1 MRRRLVVL
9 ALVVAG
15 LVLPLPRAMP
25 VPAPAQLSPPPPGA
39 LSPGAMTLV
48 AQAAWVPPDGT
59 AVLELRFSDPVE
71 SLEVQVTAHRAVT
84 SRSAFAQTM
93 EGKRLGAVEGR
104 LNTPVDSLPL
114 DGDGDRLLV
123 IGIQG
128 PASPLD
134 AARIV
139 PGKTGVYPLEIELR
153 RREGVVTRFVTP
165 LVVLAPGL
173 VPLTLAWVWRL
184 DATPSR
190 LPDGRMRPAVIRA
203 LNPGGRL
210 ARMAEALAA
219 ATDVRLTLAPT
230 PETLEAWADLAREGQ
245 QAGDE
250 TGAGPAAAL
259 ARLRAAA
266 GQPTGQVLG
275 ASYVPLDMPALLAHE
290 LGAEIDRHF
299 ARGAE
304 ALGDA
309 LGTPPPTT
317 TLLGGPLDGPSLGRL
332 RQYGAERVVVA
343 PSALQPVAQRLT
355 PGRPF
360 SLGGRGRPFTAAVA
374 DSELSAALQG
384 NDPPALRAARFL
396 AALSLVA
403 LEAPRERRGV
413 VVVTPAGWDPPAV
426 LLDAVLAGLRSHPA
440 VVPQTLDG
448 FFADVPPEGR
458 EGGLLTRSPKARPS
472 VKAPIDPR
480 AVQAIRRRLAAFT
493 QVMGEGEPGPR
504 AVEGAVLTSQAEP
517 LAPEARDGR
526 GGPSGRAYLAAA
538 DRLIEEVTGRVRG
551 PDGQRVTL
559 TARRASI
566 PISLL
571 NANPRPLQ
579 VLVRLESDQ
588 LRFPGGSER
597 LLVLPPQNTTER
609 FAVETR
615 APGAFPLRVTVTSPD
630 GQLLV
635 NRSKLTIRSTVVSG
649 VGALLT
655 TGAGVFLLIW
665 WGNDLRRQRR
675 GRRRGRRRQ
684 GGFPS
689 PTSGW

>member
-15 LVLPLPRAMP
+15 LVLPLPRAL
-25 VPAPAQLSPPPPGA
+25 PAPAQ
-39 LSPGAMTLV
+39 SPGAMVLA
-48 AQAAWVPPDGT
+48 AQPTWVPPDGA
-59 AVLELRFSDPVE
+59 AVLELRFSGPVE
-71 SLEVQVTAHRAVT
+71 GLEVQVTGHRAVT
-84 SRSAFAQTM
+84 SRSALAQAM
-93 EGKRLGAVEGR
+93 GGKRLGAVEGR

-123 IGIQG
+123 VGIQG
-128 PASPLD
+128 PASPPD

-139 PGKTGVYPLEIELR
+139 PGRTGLYPLEVELR
-153 RREGVVTRFVTP
+153 RREGLVTRFVTP

-173 VPLTLAWVWRL
+173 VPITLAWVWRL

-190 LPDGRMRPAVIRA
+190 LPDGRLRPAVTRA
-203 LNPGGRL
+203 VTPGGRL

-230 PETLEAWADLAREGQ
+230 PETLEAWADLARKSQ

-250 TGAGPAAAL
+250 QAGPGAAL
-259 ARLRAAA
+259 AQLRATA
-266 GQPTGQVLG
+266 GQPTWQVLG
-275 ASYVPLDMPALLAHE
+275 ASYVPLDMPALLANE

-317 TLLGGPLDGPSLGRL
+317 TLLAGPLDGPSLGRL
-332 RQYGAERVVVA
+332 RQYGAERVVVT
-343 PSALQPVAQRLT
+343 PSALEPVAQRLT

-374 DSELSAALQG
+374 DPELSALLQG
-384 NDPPALRAARFL
+384 NDPPALRAARFF

-426 LLDAVLAGLRSHPA
+426 LLDAVLTGLRSHPA
-440 VVPQTLDG
+440 VIPQTLDG
-448 FFADVPPEGR
+448 FFTDVPPEGR
-458 EGGLLTRSPKARPS
+458 EDGLVTRSLRTRPS
-472 VKAPIDPR
+472 AKAPVDPK

-504 AVEGAVLTSQAEP
+504 AVEGALLTSQAEP
-517 LAPEARDGR
+517 LAPEGREGR
-526 GGPSGRAYLAAA
+526 GGSSPRAYLTAG

-597 LLVLPPQNTTER
+597 LLTLPPQNTTER

-615 APGAFPLRVTVTSPD
+615 APGAFPLRITVTSPD

-675 GRRRGRRRQ
+675 RRRRGRRR
-684 GGFPS
+684 GGFSS
-689 PTSGW
+689 PTPG